1 MPLASILHLCCLRR
15 CSASTGSLHLRE
27 AGTSW
32 LVRNK
37 LHAAHPVLYISSPLL
52 QLGPASPRDRKL
64 LPGRPARPAR
74 QQMQCCH
81 FTQLLRRDD
90 SRHAQALL
98 GGSST

>member
-52 QLGPASPRDRKL
+52 QLGPASPETGSCCL
-64 LPGRPARPAR
+64 AGLHNQPGSRCSAVTSLT
-74 QQMQCCH
+74 CCS
-81 FTQLLRRDD
+81 RDD